1 MEEMMQHLQSLYQ
14 EKRGLDLKWE
24 QEHLKEGRYTLNMV
38 KIDRKVREV
47 ISHIK
52 IAEAKKEHLL
62 NKVEDAAPQVS
73 VAT

>member
-38 KIDRKVREV
+38 KIDRRVREV

-52 IAEAKKEHLL
+52 MAEAQKEHLQ
-62 NKVEDAAPQVS
+62 NKIEGSEPQVS

>member
-1 MEEMMQHLQSLYQ
+1 MEMQKHLADLYHKK
-14 EKRGLDLKWE
+14 EGLDLQWK

-38 KIDRKVREV
+38 KIDRRVREV

-52 IAEAKKEHLL
+52 LAEAAKAHQQ
-62 NKVEDAAPQVS
+62 NKIEGAAPEVS